1 MLIVIRRL
9 FLVLKIILS
18 FYVGFK
24 EDSNSIVCKCNIFVI
39 NFSIVNCNKKTF

>member
-24 EDSNSIVCKCNIFVI
+24 EDSNSIIFKCDILLLI
-39 NFSIVNCNKKTF
+39 LAL